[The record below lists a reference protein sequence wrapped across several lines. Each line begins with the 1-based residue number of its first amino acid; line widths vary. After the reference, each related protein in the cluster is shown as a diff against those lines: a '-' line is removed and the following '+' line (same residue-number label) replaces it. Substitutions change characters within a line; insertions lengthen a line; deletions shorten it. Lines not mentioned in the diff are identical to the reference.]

1 MKDIR
6 ARSAKDS
13 LPNIDGLS
21 VAELDTLIERAED
34 LRQQKQEEARISF
47 MNEMRAKASELGIDL
62 DVSVG
67 RGGRRKRS
75 DAGVKL
81 KPKFIGPNGET
92 YTGRGP
98 TPKWLKDLEAK
109 GVNRNKFLV
118 K

>member
-1 MKDIR
+1 MKDVR
-6 ARSAKDS
+6 ARSARDT
-13 LPNIDGLS
+13 LPNIDSLS
-21 VAELDTLIERAED
+21 VAELGALIERAED
-34 LRQQKQEEARISF
+34 LLRVKKDEARAAFLS
-47 MNEMRAKASELGIDL
+47 EMRAKASELGIDL
-62 DVSVG
+62 DAAVG

-109 GVNRNKFLV
+109 GVNRNKFLA

>member
-1 MKDIR
+1 MKDVR

-13 LPNIDGLS
+13 IPNIDALS
-21 VAELDTLIERAED
+21 VTELTTLIERAEE
-34 LRQQKQEEARISF
+34 LRQEKQEEARVAF
-47 MNEMRAKASELGIDL
+47 MNEMRAKATELGIDL

-81 KPKFIGPNGET
+81 KPKYIGPNNET

-98 TPKWLKDLEAK
+98 TPKWLKDLEAR